1 MAAVDVAAAIRERLD
16 WRLAERNDQF
26 VGKVVGEGEEVD
38 AIFGLEEAGLLD
50 GFLHFLEA
58 TGVLALVRSL
68 TVQAC
73 RRLMVPVVL
82 LVLTY
87 FMKVLMGIPSV
98 NALPA
103 LLFSNQGAMLLLG
116 FDGYVME
123 NGLSRRSHEK
133 RGEGKAPPTPFS
145 ERVMSSF
152 PGKMLVEEVEGFFNG
167 AIRCLAVFGVFAAEV
182 TGVIDGTDI
191 ETAAKYQGAG
201 KVIRKRNGVDKR
213 GQRKEIEVVVFGV
226 KAIVLYE
233 LRTRIPLAV
242 QVVTIEKHESQY
254 TLELVRQGQEN
265 LSGRSRI
272 VKVIVDR
279 GFLDGETLWQLDED
293 GILYVVC
300 AKSGMHVKED
310 ARALA
315 AAGEGHRAKRKR
327 KVVHGRGKTERVE
340 RLETERVGIEGLLTF
355 DAYNSA
361 EGYKHHN
368 RKDYEPKPIDAVV
381 VLKWD
386 NKDYGQEGRTVYLT
400 NESVV
405 DPFLPFDDYDGRSLI
420 ENTLFREGKQAWHL
434 KKAPKKTAAAVT
446 SHVFMT
452 FAVLALTAAYR
463 LHEQAETLQDEME
476 SQAAFEE
483 GVRQWRRRMKQ
494 ENQDKVIIF
503 VGDKYG
509 ILHVAELAVLT
520 GVRLKKIP
528 PELGTR
534 DDILRRYGVERG

>member
-1 MAAVDVAAAIRERLD
+1 MAVDVGAAIRERLD
-16 WRLAERNDQF
+16 WRLAERDDVS
-26 VGKVVGEGEEVD
+26 VGKAVGEGEEID

-58 TGVLALVRSL
+58 TGVLALAQGL

-73 RRLMVPVVL
+73 GRLMVPVVL

-87 FMKVLMGIPSV
+87 FMKVLMGIPSMH
-98 NALPA
+98 ALPT
-103 LLFSNQGAMLLLG
+103 LLFSHQGTMRLLG
-116 FDGYVME
+116 FNGYILE

-133 RGEGKAPPTPFS
+133 RGEGKAPPKPFS
-145 ERVMSSF
+145 ERVESSF
-152 PGKMLVEEVEGFFNG
+152 LGKMLKGEVEGFFNG
-167 AIRCLAVFGVFAAEV
+167 VIRCLAVFGVFAPEV

-191 ETAAKYQGAG
+191 ETTAKYQGAG
-201 KVIRKRNGVDKR
+201 KVVRKRRVVDKK
-213 GQRKEIEVVVFGV
+213 GQRKEIEVMVFGF

-233 LRTRIPLAV
+233 LCTRIPLAV
-242 QVVTIEKHESQY
+242 KVVTIEKHESQY
-254 TLELVRQGQEN
+254 TLELVRQGEEN
-265 LSGRSRI
+265 LCGRSRI
-272 VKVIVDR
+272 VKVIIDR
-279 GFLDGETLWQLDED
+279 GFLDGETQWQLDQE
-293 GILYVVC
+293 GFLFVVC
-300 AKSGMHVKED
+300 AKSGMNVKED
-310 ARALA
+310 AQALA

-327 KVVHGRGKTERVE
+327 KVVHGRGTRERVE
-340 RLETERVGIEGLLTF
+340 VLETELVGIEGLLTF

-361 EGYKHHN
+361 EGYRHHN
-368 RKDYEPKPIDAVV
+368 RKDYEPKPINAVV

-434 KKAPKKTAAAVT
+434 EKSPKKTAAAVT
-446 SHVFMT
+446 AHVLMT
-452 FAVLALTAAYR
+452 FAVLALTTAYR
-463 LHEQAETLQDEME
+463 THEQAEALQDERE
-476 SQAAFEE
+476 AVTTFEE

-494 ENQDKVIIF
+494 ENQDKVIVF

-509 ILHVAELAVLT
+509 ILHVTELAVLT

-534 DDILRRYGVERG
+534 DDILHRYGVERG